1 MQVDKGRHVWEH
13 IVWSTFSFKEYKYW
27 SRNRELQIRCKQPSW
42 KSFANIELGA
52 DTTAD
57 QPTRVWRE
65 EAEIQV
71 YQEEL
76 EQMKLAAIFA
86 NECPRDFLSFSKP
99 GIDSCIYIYMW
110 RIQRDLADRMMR
122 MMRTGR
128 TTFSGNKMPAGL
140 DENLNLEPQPKLK
153 VGIPSQHCQMEQM
166 LQMTREAQLS
176 MDWTHPIRC
185 IRLRAWVFVEALS
198 RRPWQSSWFHEV
210 QESWVYM
217 FRDKLCSNLL
227 DLVFGKPPPEEAFYN
242 TQVVFFEDHQL
253 KIKGHE
259 NNEESSRKAKEDIE
273 FKKEALQAR
282 WSFQPREEEWC
293 WKEGRSRQEAGR
305 SEGEESTGKG

>member
-1 MQVDKGRHVWEH
+1 
-13 IVWSTFSFKEYKYW
+13 
-27 SRNRELQIRCKQPSW
+27 
-42 KSFANIELGA
+42 
-52 DTTAD
+52 
-57 QPTRVWRE
+57 
-65 EAEIQV
+65 
-71 YQEEL
+71 
-76 EQMKLAAIFA
+76 
-86 NECPRDFLSFSKP
+86 
-99 GIDSCIYIYMW
+99 
-110 RIQRDLADRMMR
+110 MR

-140 DENLNLEPQPKLK
+140 DENLNLEPEPKLK

-166 LQMTREAQLS
+166 LQMTREAQLL

-210 QESWVYM
+210 QESWKHPTSTTQVYM

-227 DLVFGKPPPEEAFYN
+227 WSIVWKATAWRSLLQHSSG
-242 TQVVFFEDHQL
+242 FFEDHQL